1 MNSRRERE
9 KINGPA
15 LLYTHIRRAGCP
27 KSYWNDSSSAQH
39 SRDMEMDATAGLF
52 SMRFKEKTSFNSTS
66 YAQMVSSLLP
76 LTLYYYSDSFLSP
89 YYYSRV
95 NLEGLENKTKNIQE
109 NSLFFFVYFSRIAWL
124 GGNESLGSCV
134 CVLQVPPPLLLLLLS
149 NLIISG
155 CYFHQTQHASLFSTF
170 FLNVCYHNCPGVCK
184 LERERRKD
192 KIKLTCRM

>member
-66 YAQMVSSLLP
+66 YAQMVFSPPHVILLFRFFSIP
-76 LTLYYYSDSFLSP
+76 LLLFKSQP
-89 YYYSRV
+89 GRV
-95 NLEGLENKTKNIQE
+95 GKKQNKKYPGE
-109 NSLFFFVYFSRIAWL
+109 FSFFFVYFSRIAWL